1 MNRIKPVVVRAARGF
16 GCVSNTS
23 LTVAVSAG
31 FGGPAVGFMCSLWPQ
46 VVLRRVGDEERAR
59 CSSPGRE
66 KRPMS
71 ADHASNRIKTRASPA
86 TLEPFHICFPH
97 RDGESTTLCS
107 LIFSK
112 KLPVKR
118 HHFQII
124 VHYKQPSAA

>member
-1 MNRIKPVVVRAARGF
+1 MKGGLAADPRG
-16 GCVSNTS
+16 
-23 LTVAVSAG
+23 
-31 FGGPAVGFMCSLWPQ
+31 
-46 VVLRRVGDEERAR
+46 E
-59 CSSPGRE
+59 
-66 KRPMS
+66 S
-71 ADHASNRIKTRASPA
+71 ADHASNRIKTRGSPA

-124 VHYKQPSAA
+124 VHYNQPSAA